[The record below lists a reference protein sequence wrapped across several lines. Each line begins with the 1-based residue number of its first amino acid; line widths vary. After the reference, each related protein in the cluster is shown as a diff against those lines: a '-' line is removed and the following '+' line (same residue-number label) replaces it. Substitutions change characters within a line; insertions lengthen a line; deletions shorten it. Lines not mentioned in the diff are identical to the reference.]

1 MPINKPSKERTLKRI
16 NNLFELGFQ
25 LFAGAAFQ
33 IIAFYSI
40 FLELVNFKKDTFGL
54 MNYGFAIM
62 LGLASTC
69 FSWARNVPSKYE
81 SQAKQIN
88 DIGIESLYGTI
99 VFLLGSAFKYTAF
112 EKDNKFVAIIFDK
125 SFWMIYIP
133 KILSFLCFIIAAM
146 NFANVATEILRIIA
160 VIKEE
165 NWEIEIKNRVRDSDK
180 DNNL

>member
-69 FSWARNVPSKYE
+69 FS
-81 SQAKQIN
+81 
-88 DIGIESLYGTI
+88 
-99 VFLLGSAFKYTAF
+99 
-112 EKDNKFVAIIFDK
+112 
-125 SFWMIYIP
+125 
-133 KILSFLCFIIAAM
+133 
-146 NFANVATEILRIIA
+146 
-160 VIKEE
+160 
-165 NWEIEIKNRVRDSDK
+165 
-180 DNNL
+180 

>member
-1 MPINKPSKERTLKRI
+1 
-16 NNLFELGFQ
+16 
-25 LFAGAAFQ
+25 
-33 IIAFYSI
+33 
-40 FLELVNFKKDTFGL
+40 
-54 MNYGFAIM
+54 
-62 LGLASTC
+62 
-69 FSWARNVPSKYE
+69 
-81 SQAKQIN
+81 
-88 DIGIESLYGTI
+88 
-99 VFLLGSAFKYTAF
+99 LLGSAFKYTAF